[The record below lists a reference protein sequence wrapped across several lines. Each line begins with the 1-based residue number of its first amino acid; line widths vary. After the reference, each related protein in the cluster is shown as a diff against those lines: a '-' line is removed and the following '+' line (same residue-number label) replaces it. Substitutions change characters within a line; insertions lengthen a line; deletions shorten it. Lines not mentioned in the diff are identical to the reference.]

1 MPIDPF
7 SILILFGVTIVL
19 GYIGSLIFDKTKIPD
34 VAWLLI
40 FGLLV
45 GPVFNFVDRS
55 IFIEASPL
63 LSSIALLA
71 ILFDAGLHID
81 FHKLIKEIPRGL
93 VLSILGVS
101 FSVIGV
107 SLALMV
113 ILRFDFW
120 GAIIL
125 STIIGGTSSASVVGM
140 ISALRISDEAKMALQ
155 LESIFT
161 DPIVIVVAIT
171 FMQFAIAKVPLATL
185 VNSLAS
191 AYSIAIVLGF
201 IIGVIWLYALDE
213 LKKRKF
219 DYILT
224 LAIVFLLYVLTETVG
239 GSGPIA
245 ALIFGLVLGN
255 GLIFSRFLGF
265 KKRYKTSRL
274 FKRFQE
280 EIAFFIRSFFFV
292 YLGLI
297 ASLDLIYL
305 FYGALITAVIAF
317 MRILSVQLSIFKMK
331 LTETDLNIMR
341 FVLPRGLAAAVL
353 AQLPALYG
361 IGKGDM
367 FLNLSF
373 NVILLTTLLTAIFIR
388 ISYKLSG
395 QESVVKPEDTH
406 RKK

>member
-213 LKKRKF
+213 LKKRNCIIVNIGNQVLYGGEGATQTWHDAWIELEQSDLQKYLGIYNPQLKLQYEKKIREKTIE
-219 DYILT
+219 YI
-224 LAIVFLLYVLTETVG
+224 
-239 GSGPIA
+239 
-245 ALIFGLVLGN
+245 
-255 GLIFSRFLGF
+255 
-265 KKRYKTSRL
+265 KKRR
-274 FKRFQE
+274 E
-280 EIAFFIRSFFFV
+280 
-292 YLGLI
+292 
-297 ASLDLIYL
+297 
-305 FYGALITAVIAF
+305 
-317 MRILSVQLSIFKMK
+317 
-331 LTETDLNIMR
+331 
-341 FVLPRGLAAAVL
+341 
-353 AQLPALYG
+353 
-361 IGKGDM
+361 
-367 FLNLSF
+367 FLNS
-373 NVILLTTLLTAIFIR
+373 
-388 ISYKLSG
+388 
-395 QESVVKPEDTH
+395 
-406 RKK
+406 